1 MGTWGFFYFLATEN
15 MLLGTF
21 VHEVLCELLSSGL
34 LGIYTEMELQGHKA
48 TLRFAFGETVLF
60 WIKWSREALLIID
73 IKRTWEG
80 GDLNKPYLE
89 MAAKHTS
96 RAELERAGREL
107 HVHPWCITFKWQP
120 VKTLIIKRA
129 IIFQPPDRNLLSQF
143 IHSNFLHWLIQISPN
158 VIWDSVFPWNRS
170 WRNTQ
175 HYAGIR
181 RNTCMPHDNTTRL
194 SYRHIWGGGHE

>member
-1 MGTWGFFYFLATEN
+1 M
-15 MLLGTF
+15 
-21 VHEVLCELLSSGL
+21 
-34 LGIYTEMELQGHKA
+34 
-48 TLRFAFGETVLF
+48 
-60 WIKWSREALLIID
+60 IID

-107 HVHPWCITFKWQP
+107 HVHPRCITFKWQP

-143 IHSNFLHWLIQISPN
+143 IHSNFLH
-158 VIWDSVFPWNRS
+158 
-170 WRNTQ
+170 
-175 HYAGIR
+175 
-181 RNTCMPHDNTTRL
+181 
-194 SYRHIWGGGHE
+194 